1 MNRWHLVMV
10 MGWMVGCVAPSKEIG
25 ATVADSEEG
34 SGTSGETA
42 ESTETS
48 SASGMSASTTTVDPE
63 TMTSVGEVTTVGPDD
78 TTTVGE
84 DTTTVGPD
92 TEGELESCEDA
103 QTEAQ
108 CDAFPDDD
116 TTYFTCGWV
125 PTVVVAGGG
134 CEVVP
139 DTGFE
144 GDCVQTS
151 QDDTCGTIE
160 DSSCTDGNTLVFYR
174 ELGLE
179 IGAIELVA
187 FESGI
192 CTEQADGF
200 EPCVMIDDGEN
211 VTYEPPECACLCP
224 A

>member
-1 MNRWHLVMV
+1 MKRWHLVMV
-10 MGWMVGCVAPSKEIG
+10 MGSVVGCVAPSKEIG
-25 ATVADSEEG
+25 ATLADSEEG
-34 SGTSGETA
+34 SGGES
-42 ESTETS
+42 ESAETS
-48 SASGMSASTTTVDPE
+48 DMSTSTTTVGPE
-63 TMTSVGEVTTVGPDD
+63 PTTSGGEVTTVGPDA
-78 TTTVGE
+78 TTSGGE
-84 DTTTVGPD
+84 VTTSGG
-92 TEGELESCEDA
+92 TETTGGLDSCDEA

-116 TTYFTCGWV
+116 TTPFTCGWV

-134 CEVVP
+134 CEAVP

-200 EPCVMIDDGEN
+200 EPCVMMTDGEN

-224 A
+224 E

>member
-1 MNRWHLVMV
+1 MV

-25 ATVADSEEG
+25 ATIADTDGSSSGSETEG
-34 SGTSGETA
+34 ESQTTA
-42 ESTETS
+42 SSTAS
-48 SASGMSASTTTVDPE
+48 SMSASSTTTVDPE
-63 TMTSVGEVTTVGPDD
+63 TMTSNGEVTTVGPDES
-78 TTTVGE
+78 TSASE

-92 TEGELESCEDA
+92 TEGELEACEDA
-103 QTEAQ
+103 QNEAQ
-108 CDAFPDDD
+108 CDSFADDEEAF
-116 TTYFTCGWV
+116 FTCGWV

-144 GDCVQTS
+144 GDCVQTG

-160 DSSCTDGNTLVFYR
+160 DSSCTDGNTLVFFR
-174 ELGLE
+174 QLGLE
-179 IGAIELVA
+179 IGAVELVA

-192 CTEQADGF
+192 CTEQAEGF

-224 A
+224 